1 MSMTNV
7 NVTTFRKNLF
17 GYIDQAIEF
26 NDVINVVTKKGNAV
40 VLSESDYNSLIETL
54 YLSSIPGLKQKLI
67 DGKNESIEDCEEF
80 EW

>member
-1 MSMTNV
+1 MTNV